1 MNPVSESDGGT
12 GRNGDRKNQMG
23 RWGETEIGRH
33 GDGETEELM
42 GRHGDGETGEN
53 RRQKAESSKQKV
65 ISDQ

>member
-33 GDGETEELM
+33 GDGET
-42 GRHGDGETGEN
+42 GEN